1 MGDVARSK
9 LQQSVVE
16 ALLDSKAV
24 DLESVS
30 SVLGSFAS
38 EAARGG
44 DDLVFI
50 INKRNFWACGNPGP
64 VFREVAEFGLEVG

>member
-1 MGDVARSK
+1 MGDVARTK
-9 LQQSVVE
+9 LQQTVVE
-16 ALLDSKAV
+16 TLIDSKSI

-50 INKRNFWACGNPGP
+50 INKRSFWACGNPGP
-64 VFREVAEFGLEVG
+64 IFSEVDLELEVG